1 LAESGQSAY
10 GRNRPIADISKDD
23 ILTAR
28 WGIMRE
34 VTKLA
39 QQFCELLRAGR
50 FLEAGERFWAS
61 DIKSVDPPPLPDGT
75 PAIVEGFAGVKE
87 KTKRWFERCAMDDLE
102 IEGPF
107 INGDTFLVVLTFVV
121 RVRATGE
128 TRPIREFAVFVVESG
143 KIAEERHFY

>member
-1 LAESGQSAY
+1 MSLINLFVGARNAWKGWRDRRRAY
-10 GRNRPIADISKDD
+10 DELMALDDYALADI
-23 ILTAR
+23 
-28 WGIMRE
+28 GIRRSE
-34 VTKLA
+34 
-39 QQFCELLRAGR
+39 
-50 FLEAGERFWAS
+50 
-61 DIKSVDPPPLPDGT
+61 I
-75 PAIVEGFAGVKE
+75 PAIVEGFAVVKA
-87 KTKRWFERCAMDDLE
+87 KTKRWFERCAMEDLE